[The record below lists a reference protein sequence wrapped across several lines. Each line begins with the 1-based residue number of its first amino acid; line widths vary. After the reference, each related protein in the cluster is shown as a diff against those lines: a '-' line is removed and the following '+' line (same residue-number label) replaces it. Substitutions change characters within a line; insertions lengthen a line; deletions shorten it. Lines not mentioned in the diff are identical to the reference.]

1 MATLDFIAVIFA
13 AGAIIE
19 VWHKGSIFETAR
31 AYVQSW
37 QDNTSPETFKGRLW
51 ELIMC
56 PFCKSYHVPI
66 YLFLSLLAG
75 DWLGGTIAALVRV
88 VVYGLAAT
96 RIGNIIDGLLPI
108 KMQYDPPL
116 ILFGEEHG
124 RSVAES
130 TNVKSAGEAGS

>member
-1 MATLDFIAVIFA
+1 MNTLDFVAVVFA

-37 QDNTSPETFKGRLW
+37 QDTTPPETFKGRLW
-51 ELIMC
+51 ELVMC
-56 PFCKSYHVPI
+56 PFCKSYHIPI
-66 YLFLSLLAG
+66 YLFLLLLAG
-75 DWLGGTIAALVRV
+75 DWAGGTMAALVRV

-96 RIGNIIDGLLPI
+96 RIGNLIDGLLPN
-108 KMQYDPPL
+108 KMKYDPPL

-124 RSVAES
+124 RSVAGPAD
-130 TNVKSAGEAGS
+130 VKSAGEAGN